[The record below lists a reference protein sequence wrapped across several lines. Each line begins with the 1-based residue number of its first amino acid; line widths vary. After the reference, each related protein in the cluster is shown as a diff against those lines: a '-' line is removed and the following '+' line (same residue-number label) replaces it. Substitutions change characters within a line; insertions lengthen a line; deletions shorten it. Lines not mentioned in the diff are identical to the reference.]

1 MIAENANFSSDQN
14 VFQIFADRLRRR
26 SPQGLMRQAIVAGA
40 AAGLIATTLPAW
52 WPVMAAIAAVA
63 LAAVWGL
70 VDRTPTLSHARLLP
84 RAIATLTTGLVI
96 LSAVG
101 LAFAAFTGD
110 APSPKGTCYDSNG
123 RAFACDARGARRY

>member
-1 MIAENANFSSDQN
+1 MIAQDANFSSEQN
-14 VFQIFADRLRRR
+14 VFEVFADSLRRR
-26 SPQGLMRQAIVAGA
+26 TAQGLARQAVVAGA
-40 AAGLIATTLPAW
+40 AASLIATTLPAW
-52 WPVMAAIAAVA
+52 WPVMAAVAAVA

-70 VDRTPTLSHARLLP
+70 IDRTPSLSHARLLP
-84 RAIATLTTGLVI
+84 RALAILTTGLVI

-101 LAFAAFTGD
+101 LALAAFTGD

>member
-1 MIAENANFSSDQN
+1 MIAQDANFSSDQN

-26 SPQGLMRQAIVAGA
+26 TPQGLTRQAVVAGA
-40 AAGLIATTLPAW
+40 AAGLIATTLPAG
-52 WPVMAAIAAVA
+52 WPVMAALAAVA

-70 VDRTPTLSHARLLP
+70 IDRTPSLSHARLLP
-84 RAIATLTTGLVI
+84 RTFAILTTGLVI
-96 LSAVG
+96 ASAVG
-101 LAFAAFTGD
+101 LALAAFTGD